1 MCLYFV
7 ETVGDK
13 SRLRA
18 WRDVGEGDI
27 KIFLAN
33 LIAMGLVRK
42 GSMPKYWDHGET
54 VKTSFF
60 GTYMGRNTFQSIMS
74 NLQVSDANL
83 DVPRNNPHHDPLFKV
98 CPFMDMLQKNFK
110 RCYKPGRDLSF
121 DEGCC
126 PFKGHLK
133 FRCYNPRKPAKF
145 HIKMFEVSDSKTG
158 YVIGFDVYTGKK
170 RTDCYKRA
178 QTLDPKCTDTTKTV
192 VGLLQS
198 CNLVDKGHHV
208 YMDNYY
214 GSPELFSELHYLE
227 TLCCGTVRGL
237 RKNLPKAVTKAK
249 LKDKGECV
257 FRRNGPLLCFA
268 WKEKK
273 KAKKN
278 VLMLTTIHE
287 AVLVETGKMD
297 MLGNKVE
304 KPEAVYYYCGRMG
317 GVDLSDQLLNYY
329 SFLRKSTKWSRKLL
343 IHMLNLL
350 ILNAYILNK
359 HYGCEKLTHDEYRDR
374 IVKYLLEE
382 GLKNYKIPLPPVMSK
397 RIGKYHGPGHDKAC
411 LCERHFPS
419 CIPKG
424 EDKKRERPSRC
435 CFVCSHIPGYLYK
448 KKRTSYWCEDCRKPL
463 CVVPCFKIYHT
474 EMDFQKYG
482 QLIRG
487 GVMAMEGD
495 DGGD

>member
-1 MCLYFV
+1 
-7 ETVGDK
+7 
-13 SRLRA
+13 
-18 WRDVGEGDI
+18 
-27 KIFLAN
+27 
-33 LIAMGLVRK
+33 
-42 GSMPKYWDHGET
+42 
-54 VKTSFF
+54 
-60 GTYMGRNTFQSIMS
+60 
-74 NLQVSDANL
+74 
-83 DVPRNNPHHDPLFKV
+83 
-98 CPFMDMLQKNFK
+98 
-110 RCYKPGRDLSF
+110 
-121 DEGCC
+121 
-126 PFKGHLK
+126 
-133 FRCYNPRKPAKF
+133 
-145 HIKMFEVSDSKTG
+145 
-158 YVIGFDVYTGKK
+158 
-170 RTDCYKRA
+170 
-178 QTLDPKCTDTTKTV
+178 
-192 VGLLQS
+192 
-198 CNLVDKGHHV
+198 
-208 YMDNYY
+208 MDNYY
-214 GSPELFSELHYLE
+214 SSPELFSELHYLE
-227 TLCCGTVRGL
+227 TFCCGTVRVL
-237 RKNLPKAVTKAK
+237 RKNLPKAVTKVK

-287 AVLVETGKMD
+287 AVLVETGKTD

-329 SFLRKSTKWSRKLL
+329 SFLWKSMKWSRKLL

-397 RIGKYHGPGHDKAC
+397 RIANYHGPGHDKAR

-424 EDKKRERPSRC
+424 EGKKRERPSRC
-435 CFVCSHIPGYLYK
+435 CSVCSYIPGYLYK

-474 EMDFQKYG
+474 EMDFKKYG